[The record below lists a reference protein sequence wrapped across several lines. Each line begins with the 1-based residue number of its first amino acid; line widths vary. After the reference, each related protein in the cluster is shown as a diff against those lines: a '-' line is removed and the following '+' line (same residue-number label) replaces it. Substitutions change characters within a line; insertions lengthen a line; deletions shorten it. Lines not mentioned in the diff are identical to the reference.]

1 MYVYYV
7 RGSQLPLSHL
17 PLLAFGDEVECYY
30 RASRQWFGATIR
42 QTLAP
47 PPERDPPHPHPQ
59 SVTPRSPLA
68 HHTLTPPESVRDKTV
83 RED

>member
-1 MYVYYV
+1 MFVYYV

-47 PPERDPPHPHPQ
+47 PPERDPPQ

-68 HHTLTPPESVRDKTV
+68 HHTLATPESVRDKTV
-83 RED
+83 REE